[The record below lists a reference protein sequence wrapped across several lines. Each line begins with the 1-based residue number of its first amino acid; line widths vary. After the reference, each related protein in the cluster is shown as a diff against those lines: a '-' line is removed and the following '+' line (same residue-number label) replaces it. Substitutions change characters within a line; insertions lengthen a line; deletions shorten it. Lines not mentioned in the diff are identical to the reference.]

1 MKTFKKGLLIL
12 LMSLTVVACKKDDD
26 GGDDPQAGEGTLTAK
41 VDGANYTATLG
52 VTALL
57 SGSGDNQAFAISGGT
72 ADSENLQIIITG
84 FDGAGTYDISLLNI
98 GTYSYLPDPSNP
110 DPSTVVIYTASS
122 GELNLSSFDGNTAQG
137 TFNFSAANLNNPS
150 DTVEVTNG
158 EFNIEVTNQ

>member
-1 MKTFKKGLLIL
+1 M
-12 LMSLTVVACKKDDD
+12 
-26 GGDDPQAGEGTLTAK
+26 TAK
-41 VDGANYTATLG
+41 VNGANYTATLG
-52 VTALL
+52 ITARI
-57 SGSGDNQAFAISGGT
+57 SGSGASQAFAVSGGT
-72 ADSENLQIIITG
+72 EDSENLQIIING
-84 FDGAGTYDISLLNI
+84 FDGEGTYDISLLNI

-122 GELNLSSFDGNTAQG
+122 GELNVSSYDGNTAKG